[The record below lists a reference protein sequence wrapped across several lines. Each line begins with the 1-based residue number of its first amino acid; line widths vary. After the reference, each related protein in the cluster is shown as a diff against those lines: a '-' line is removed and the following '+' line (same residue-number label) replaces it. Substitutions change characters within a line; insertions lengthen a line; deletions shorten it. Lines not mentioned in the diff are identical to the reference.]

1 MMRAR
6 RTAAAAAALLL
17 TAGTGACSG
26 AAGSDEAGTSELT
39 GDVTMVVPFGAGGGS
54 DIAGRTIAAGL
65 EAATG
70 ATITVENRD
79 GGAGA
84 IGYTY
89 LLSKQGDPNYLL
101 ATETALLSLPMTAD
115 TEYHY
120 TDFTPIMSIGEDF
133 TLLVVAPDSPF
144 DGCADAVEAA
154 KEQRVVAGV
163 SGAASLD
170 NAVFA
175 MVEQDT
181 GAEFDRV
188 PFESGGE
195 VMASLIAG
203 RIDIASLNP
212 SEVLGQLESG
222 DLRALCVAA
231 DERYDYDALSQI
243 PTAKEE
249 GIDVSYGQFRGVIA
263 PGGITEEAAAHWEDA
278 GREFV
283 AGDAYDDYIAA
294 NLLQPGPLYG
304 AEFRAYLDDNRASLE
319 EVMNP

>member
-1 MMRAR
+1 MGTR
-6 RTAAAAAALLL
+6 RTAAVAAALLL

-39 GDVTMVVPFGAGGGS
+39 GDATMVVPFGAGGGS
-54 DIAGRTIAAGL
+54 DVAGRTIAAGL

-70 ATITVENRD
+70 TTVTVENRD

-89 LLSKQGDPNYLL
+89 LMSKRGDPNYLL
-101 ATETALLSLPMTAD
+101 STETALLTLPMTAD
-115 TEYHY
+115 TEYDY
-120 TDFTPIMSIGEDF
+120 TDFTPIMSMGEDF
-133 TLLVVAPDSPF
+133 TLLVVAPDSPIE
-144 DGCADAVEAA
+144 GCADAVATA

-163 SGAASLD
+163 AGAASLD
-170 NAVFA
+170 NAVFT

-181 GAEFDRV
+181 GAQFDRV
-188 PFESGGE
+188 PFESGSE
-195 VMASLIAG
+195 VMASLLAG

-231 DERYDYDALSQI
+231 DERYDYAALADI

-249 GIDVSYGQFRGVIA
+249 GIDVSYGQFRGLLA
-263 PGGITEEAAAHWEDA
+263 PGGISGEAAAHWEEA
-278 GREFV
+278 SREFV
-283 AGDAYDDYIAA
+283 GSDAYDDYITA

-304 AEFRAYLDDNRASLE
+304 EDFRAYLDDNRASLE
-319 EVMNP
+319 EVLNP